1 MSPIDE
7 FTYIKQNK
15 IVYDSNSLIQLYF
28 PIMGSD
34 AMALYDYFVHFLMTE
49 YDVINFQRFSI
60 ICNTGCQDFKMHW

>member
-34 AMALYDYFVHFLMTE
+34 AMALYDYFVHF
-49 YDVINFQRFSI
+49 F
-60 ICNTGCQDFKMHW
+60 